1 MKNRILLILITFMLA
16 VSIVGCKKK
25 KTTIDSKK
33 EQDAASQKKN
43 EEEFKNNALEII
55 KKYKVIQKENEEN
68 PDKKVILAKV
78 GDEEVLKSDIDFV
91 MESRYIGKDNLPDEE
106 TQKKERDVI
115 LENMIQKAGAISY
128 AKKNGLYPSDEDINE
143 ALAKLKETI
152 NSDEYETKKAEEVM
166 KKTGWNMDQYV
177 ESYRK
182 DIAETFAVDSIFKDY
197 KRKYPT
203 KEDQK
208 YTFQNFLDEIMSGEQ
223 VERFDK

>member
-1 MKNRILLILITFMLA
+1 MKNRILLILITITLA
-16 VSIVGCKKK
+16 LSFGGCKKK
-25 KTTIDSKK
+25 KSTIDSKK
-33 EQDAASQKKN
+33 EQDEASQKQN

-78 GDEEVLKSDIDFV
+78 GDEEVLKSDVDFV
-91 MESRYIGKDNLPDEE
+91 MDSRYIGKDNLPDEE

-128 AKKNGLYPSDEDINE
+128 AKKNGLYPSDEDINK

-197 KRKYPT
+197 KKKYPT